1 MLPIDAEV
9 MQDLQVGPFFCF
21 TLDCQNMLTQ
31 KKKKKTIERIRITK
45 VWKMKQTLNLRNK
58 RFKRTPPRYDLFFCS
73 VHFRQKKH
81 VTIVEE
87 EEIVFLAS
95 FIFCIPSFYFF
106 FIIYTSFLIMCQ
118 TLFFLLISSYIFLF
132 FSIVREW

>member
-1 MLPIDAEV
+1 
-9 MQDLQVGPFFCF
+9 
-21 TLDCQNMLTQ
+21 
-31 KKKKKTIERIRITK
+31 
-45 VWKMKQTLNLRNK
+45 MKQTLNLRNK
-58 RFKRTPPRYDLFFCS
+58 RFKTTPPRYDLFFCS

-106 FIIYTSFLIMCQ
+106 YHIHIFSDYVPDT
-118 TLFFLLISSYIFLF
+118 FFFTYFQLYIPF
-132 FSIVREW
+132 FFNCERMVN

>member
-1 MLPIDAEV
+1 
-9 MQDLQVGPFFCF
+9 MQRSCRIFRLVLLFLLLNARRPANA
-21 TLDCQNMLTQ
+21 T
-31 KKKKKTIERIRITK
+31 KKKKKIERIRITK

-58 RFKRTPPRYDLFFCS
+58 RFKTTPSRYDLFFCS

-81 VTIVEE
+81 VTIVE

-118 TLFFLLISSYIFLF
+118 TLFFYLFPVIYSLF
-132 FSIVREW
+132 FLHCERMVN